1 MNNWILALGDSWIH
15 RIFLGPLAVTS
26 FFVAICFK
34 LYVCITNSNLRNH
47 CSDNG
52 QNKQFVGHAE
62 VMSTPLL
69 FIYVH
74 VKDDWIY

>member
-1 MNNWILALGDSWIH
+1 MNNWILALGDLWIH
-15 RIFLGPLAVTS
+15 RIFLGPWAVTS

-34 LYVCITNSNLRNH
+34 LYVCITNSNLRNL

-52 QNKQFVGHAE
+52 QIKQFVGHAE
-62 VMSTPLL
+62 VIVNSSSL
-69 FIYVH
+69 YVH